1 MQLMTLSNRV
11 AIVVSAHRPYA
22 TIDSCLRGFRAII
35 DRDEDLI
42 FVNNGASAS
51 LSQIVSG
58 ILPGITII
66 NLSENRFFCAGY
78 NAGIRNALE
87 RNYDFVL
94 IANADTEV
102 ANPSFVN
109 ELLAAAKRWPNAAFL
124 GPLVYYRN
132 RETHQN
138 TCLHYPSL
146 VRNILTWIPW
156 RILPALFDR
165 SPSGEKE
172 VEFLNGVCV
181 LCRGTALR
189 DFGLMDERYGGYVE
203 DADWSWRARKSG
215 WSSVFIPVPS
225 IIHHE
230 EREGYEH
237 FAFKSYLLKRNTVL
251 WHLKAGNKISA
262 FLYALASISLAG
274 LRMLVARNKSNRG
287 MHRQFLRR
295 LISVYRS
302 MIFRAP
308 QSSGSGFVKLPE
320 ECGLEMWR

>member
-1 MQLMTLSNRV
+1 MRSMKISNRV
-11 AIVVSAHRPYA
+11 ATVVSAHRPYA
-22 TIDSCLRGFRAII
+22 TLDSCLRGLRAIM
-35 DRDEDLI
+35 DQDEDLI

-51 LSQIVSG
+51 LNQLVSG

-78 NAGIRNALE
+78 NAGIRTALE

-94 IANADTEV
+94 IVNADTEV
-102 ANPSFVN
+102 VNPSFVN
-109 ELLAAAKRWPNAAFL
+109 ELLAAARRWPKAAFL

-132 RETHQN
+132 RETLQN
-138 TCLHYPSL
+138 TCLRYPFL

-156 RILPALFDR
+156 RIFPALFDH

-181 LCRGTALR
+181 LCRCTALR
-189 DFGLMDERYGGYVE
+189 DFGLMDERYGGYIE
-203 DADWSWRARKSG
+203 DADWSWRARKNG
-215 WSSVFIPVPS
+215 WSSVYIPVPS

-230 EREGYEH
+230 EQEGYEY
-237 FAFKSYLLKRNTVL
+237 FSFKSYLLKRNTVL
-251 WHLKAGNKISA
+251 WHLKAGYRISA

-274 LRMLVARNKSNRG
+274 LRMLVAQNKSDRR

-302 MIFRAP
+302 MIFGTP